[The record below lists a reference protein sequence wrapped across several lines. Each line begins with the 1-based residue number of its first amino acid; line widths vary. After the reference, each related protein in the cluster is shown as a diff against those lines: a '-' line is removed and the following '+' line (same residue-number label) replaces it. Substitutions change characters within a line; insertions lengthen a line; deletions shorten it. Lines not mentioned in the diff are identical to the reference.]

1 MSKKTYTPRQSRD
14 PNHYTVVLGESI
26 GTIENET
33 RWKLLDLLGEGTF
46 SKVVEVWDRRHS
58 KRVAIKITK
67 SNHLNGAKA
76 ECSILAD
83 ITKKDENDEHHL
95 NRYIS
100 WFTSSVG
107 EHMCIV
113 MPKYHRSLLQHI
125 ERHGVLS
132 TNQNLQIIGQ
142 IVDGVNYLHTT
153 VGLIH
158 TDLKPENIVFEHGRS
173 IDIRIVDFGTG
184 VYYDPD
190 KPRTYQ
196 VCTRHYRPPEVI
208 LEEEW
213 SFAVDIWSIGC
224 IIAEMFTGA
233 MLFPMRS
240 REAHIAYI
248 REILYVDISNKD
260 NDGDDS
266 DDRSGRSGRSS
277 NEYGLTALEDMEDIQ
292 PVMGIVKRC
301 LDCDAKTRITST
313 ELLASVT
320 KRLSDE

>member
-14 PNHYTVVLGESI
+14 PNHYIVVLGESI
-26 GTIENET
+26 GPTEGET
-33 RWKLLDLLGEGTF
+33 RWKLLGLLGEGAF
-46 SKVVEVWDRRHS
+46 SKVVEAWDRRYS

-67 SNHLNGAKA
+67 SNHTNSANA

-100 WFTSSVG
+100 WFTSSAG

-113 MPKYHRSLLQHI
+113 MPNYHRSLLQHI

-132 TNQNLQIIGQ
+132 TNQNLQIIEQ
-142 IVDGVNYLHTT
+142 IADGVNYLHTT

-158 TDLKPENIVFEHGRS
+158 TDLKPDNIVFEHGRS

-184 VYYDPD
+184 IYYDPD
-190 KPRTYQ
+190 KPRAYPI
-196 VCTRHYRPPEVI
+196 CTRHYRPPEVI
-208 LEEEW
+208 LGEVW

-224 IIAEMFTGA
+224 IIAEMFTGK
-233 MLFPMRS
+233 MLFPIRS
-240 REAHIAYI
+240 DKAHIAYI
-248 REILYVDISNKD
+248 REILGVDIGN
-260 NDGDDS
+260 DDS
-266 DDRSGRSGRSS
+266 DDSDDSSGKYS
-277 NEYGLTALEDMEDIQ
+277 LTALEDMEDIL
-292 PVMGIVKRC
+292 PVMDIVKRC

-313 ELLASVT
+313 ELLA
-320 KRLSDE
+320 RLSEE